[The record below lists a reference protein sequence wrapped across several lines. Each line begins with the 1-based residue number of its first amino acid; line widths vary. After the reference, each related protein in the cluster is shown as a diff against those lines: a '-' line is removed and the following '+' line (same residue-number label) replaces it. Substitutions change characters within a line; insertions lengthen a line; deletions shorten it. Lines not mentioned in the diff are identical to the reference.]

1 MIQEGMGIQE
11 SDDEI
16 TIDLGDLFKVII
28 GKLPAIIL
36 SGLLFAIIAFVG
48 TKAFVTEMY
57 TSETKVYILSRQS
70 ETGSTTYNDLVM
82 GSYLTKDFT
91 ELIKSRPVM
100 EHTIQ
105 ELGLDMS
112 VNQLKKAISITAP
125 EDTRILGIA
134 VTHPD
139 PELAKEIADVVR
151 ESSSVQI
158 TKIMDAEAVNVVE
171 EANLPTAPSSPNVIK
186 NSILGGMLGV
196 ILALGIIVLVY
207 MLDDTIKTSDDVEK
221 YLGLNVLTSIPLGEG
236 EKRSK
241 KAKKKSSKK
250 HRKRR

>member
-1 MIQEGMGIQE
+1 MGIQE
-11 SDDEI
+11 SEDEV

-36 SGLLFAIIAFVG
+36 SGLLFAVIAFVG

-70 ETGSTTYNDLVM
+70 DTGSATYNDLVM
-82 GSYLTKDFT
+82 GTYLTKDFT

-100 EHTIQ
+100 EYTIKT
-105 ELGLDMS
+105 LDLDMS

-125 EDTRILGIA
+125 EDTRILGIS
-134 VTHPD
+134 VRHSD
-139 PELAKEIADVVR
+139 PELAQKIANVVR

-171 EANLPTAPSSPNVIK
+171 EANLPTTPSSPNVMK
-186 NSILGGMLGV
+186 NIILGGIIGV
-196 ILALGIIVLVY
+196 ILALGIIVLIY

-236 EKRSK
+236 ERRPK
-241 KAKKKSSKK
+241 KAKAKKRSSKK
-250 HRKRR
+250 HRKNR